1 MGTLAIEPRS
11 LESHERNVGLADQAR
26 LNALRRA
33 SEKHFVVAF
42 LQNLSQCKSGVDVAG
57 RSAARKNEFHR
68 EFLPLPRRLAPRSI
82 PESWR
87 RDAREPKEAFP
98 SGRDE
103 PREAFLD
110 APPRGAI
117 RPPNGSP

>member
-11 LESHERNVGLADQAR
+11 LESHERNVGLSDQAR
-26 LNALRRA
+26 LNALRRP
-33 SEKHFVVAF
+33 SEKHLVAAF
-42 LQNLSQCKSGVDVAG
+42 LQNLSQRKSGVNVAG
-57 RSAARKNEFHR
+57 CAAARKNEFHR

-87 RDAREPKEAFP
+87 RDAREPIEAVP

-103 PREAFLD
+103 PREALLD
-110 APPRGAI
+110 APPRGAMT
-117 RPPNGSP
+117 PPNGSP